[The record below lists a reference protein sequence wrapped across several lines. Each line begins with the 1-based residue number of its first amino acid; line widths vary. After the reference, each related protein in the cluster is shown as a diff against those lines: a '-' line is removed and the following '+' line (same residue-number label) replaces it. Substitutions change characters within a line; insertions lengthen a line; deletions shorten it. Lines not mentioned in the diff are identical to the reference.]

1 MREPTVTHPT
11 TRAGLLGEIRVLE
24 RKLELCRQ
32 GNDNLARKVVT
43 LLEEVRRLKGA
54 GRSLEN
60 ERGGGL

>member
-11 TRAGLLGEIRVLE
+11 TRAGLLGEIRTLE
-24 RKLELCRQ
+24 RKLELCRRESAK
-32 GNDNLARKVVT
+32 LARMIVE
-43 LLEEVRRLKGA
+43 LREEKAQLRGV